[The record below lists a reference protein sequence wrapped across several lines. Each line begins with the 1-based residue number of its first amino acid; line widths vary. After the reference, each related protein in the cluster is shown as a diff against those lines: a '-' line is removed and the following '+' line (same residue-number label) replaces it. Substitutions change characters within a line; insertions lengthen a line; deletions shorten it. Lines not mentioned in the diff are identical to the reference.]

1 MIQTILRKNIYRINF
16 IITDCCLKTKLHESA
31 IPTLLTYEN
40 VKGQLAATL
49 GCKKKKFKIRSEI
62 REGIILRQNLVS

>member
-49 GCKKKKFKIRSEI
+49 GCKKKKKIQDKVR
-62 REGIILRQNLVS
+62 N